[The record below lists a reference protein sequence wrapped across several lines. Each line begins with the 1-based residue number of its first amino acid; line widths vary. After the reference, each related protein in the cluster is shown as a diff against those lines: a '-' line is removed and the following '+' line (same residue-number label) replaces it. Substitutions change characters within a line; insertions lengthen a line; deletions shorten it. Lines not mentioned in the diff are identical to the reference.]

1 MTAKGERPK
10 ATGKD
15 DRAER
20 AAAALRENLRKRKAQ
35 QRERAGNAETAT
47 PRDDDVDEEKKWGND
62 LPHAPS
68 ELLRQ

>member
-35 QRERAGNAETAT
+35 QRERAGNTETAT
-47 PRDDDVDEEKKWGND
+47 PRDDAVDEEKKWGK
-62 LPHAPS
+62 
-68 ELLRQ
+68 